1 MLSFLISSR
10 YSYVPLLV
18 RRIVEQHILVKVLR
32 NRQTLFLKLTRHHRT
47 NLRKEIREL
56 TLVIRIELIVNFG
69 NWKFFKKRRWF
80 YCMITLKNVQKQ
92 YDDGFKALKDINITC
107 EDGEIT
113 VLIGPSGCG
122 KTTTLRLLN
131 RLINPTEGSVLI
143 DNQDISEINP
153 VKLRRSIGY
162 VIQHIGLF
170 PHMTIAD
177 NIAVVPKLLK
187 WDKERIEKRVDEL
200 LNLVGLDP
208 DTYRSRYPSELSG
221 GQQQRIGVARALAA
235 EPSIILMD
243 EPFSALD
250 PISREQLQDELV
262 RLQKEIKKSIVFVTH
277 DMDEALKI
285 ADKIILM
292 KDGEV
297 VQQGKPEEL
306 LRYPAND
313 FVRNFIG
320 QKRMQSTQE
329 IPAAKEVMIRKPV
342 TTSPN
347 RGLAEAMKLME
358 NRQVDTLVVIDGN
371 DQLKG
376 YVSIYDVLRTYQDES
391 KRVEDIYQPFEHT
404 IGPETLLSEAVTIFN
419 ESKTGYI
426 PVVTEDNQ
434 LVGLITRGSIVGY
447 LGDIQLSDGN
457 GVVV

>member
-1 MLSFLISSR
+1 
-10 YSYVPLLV
+10 
-18 RRIVEQHILVKVLR
+18 
-32 NRQTLFLKLTRHHRT
+32 
-47 NLRKEIREL
+47 
-56 TLVIRIELIVNFG
+56 
-69 NWKFFKKRRWF
+69 
-80 YCMITLKNVQKQ
+80 MITLKNVQKQ

-131 RLINPTEGSVLI
+131 RLINPTKGSILI

-347 RGLAEAMKLME
+347 RGLAEAIKLME

-376 YVSIYDVLRTYQDES
+376 YVSIYDVLRAYQDEN
-391 KRVEDIYQPFEHT
+391 KRVEDIYQAFEHT

-419 ESKTGYI
+419 ESKTGYL
-426 PVVTEDNQ
+426 PVVTENNQ
-434 LVGLITRGSIVGY
+434 LAGLITRGSIVGY
-447 LGDIQLSDGN
+447 LGDMQLSDGN
-457 GVVV
+457 GAVV